1 MYNLDDLD
9 RAILAHLA
17 AVGIP
22 QTISAV
28 HNALR
33 RHTLA
38 PSLDQITS
46 RMRGM
51 YALSMLSLTTP
62 PTKRPSAYALPS
74 KVVQEITLSPSQ
86 SAALEALV
94 ALGPSTSTQIQAH
107 LAGQG
112 ITYPRRTIANA
123 LSGLA
128 LHGLACVVG
137 KAPAP
142 TPNHVG
148 PPSLVWQ
155 AAEREVPADVRTNS
169 RREWTAARRIKAI
182 LDERGPTPAGELAR
196 AARVNIKRV
205 VLRCRTIDAYIIR
218 TGWTEPRS
226 VRDDE
231 PKRGYVMIGL
241 AHHRDALCEALRAH
255 MSAVASVKAQ
265 LPRKT
270 KPKPAPKP
278 RPEPKPKPAL
288 ESKPKAEKP
297 KAEKPPKVQTPKPAP
312 CPAPPKPTPAQVPQ
326 PRALLTPDM
335 SPAERIERIRAH
347 FARALP
353 RLRRDGSVT
362 HLHLRDGQLRHRA
375 RD

>member
-9 RAILAHLA
+9 RAILARLA

-22 QTISAV
+22 QTIAAV

-33 RHTLA
+33 RHKLA

-51 YALSMLSLTTP
+51 YALSMLAMTTP

-74 KVVQEITLSPSQ
+74 KVVKDITLSPSQ
-86 SAALEALV
+86 AAALEAV
-94 ALGPSTSTQIQAH
+94 TALGPSTSTQIQAH

-112 ITYPRRTIANA
+112 ITYPRRTVANA

-137 KAPAP
+137 KTPAP

-155 AAEREVPADVRTNS
+155 AAEREVPADVRANS

-231 PKRGYVMIGL
+231 PRRGYVMIGL
-241 AHHRDALCEALRAH
+241 ACHRDALHEALRAH
-255 MSAVASVKAQ
+255 MSAVASVKGQ

-278 RPEPKPKPAL
+278 RPEPKPKPVL
-288 ESKPKAEKP
+288 EPKP
-297 KAEKPPKVQTPKPAP
+297 KAEKPPKIQAPKPAP
-312 CPAPPKPTPAQVPQ
+312 CPDPPKPTAVQGPQ

-335 SPAERIERIRAH
+335 TTGERIERIRAH

-353 RLRRDGSVT
+353 RLRRDGSIT